1 MSAPATQNARV
12 ITRADFDAPDT
23 PATSP
28 RVALVHDWLTGMRG
42 GEKVLEV
49 LCQLFPA
56 APVYT
61 LLHNRGSVS
70 ATIENR
76 PIYSSLLQYLPQA
89 AKRYRSYLPLFPLL
103 AEMNKASDAQIVIST
118 SHAVAKSM
126 VKRTRRTH
134 RSGASTPLHVCYIH
148 TPMRYVWDLFDEY
161 FGPERVGAL
170 ASKFVFAPIAAGLRA
185 YDRTTVGRVDLFV
198 ANSTYVA
205 ERVRRIYGREA
216 KVLPPPVDV
225 ERYAAAVREPGENY
239 LVVSALV
246 PYKRVDHAVRA
257 CATLGR
263 KLTVVGKG
271 PETVRLHTL
280 AAELKGSARPGFAV
294 EFTGFASDDQLA
306 DYYRTARALL
316 FPGVEDFGIV
326 PVEAIACG
334 CPVIALAEGGILD
347 SMTEQTAVFF
357 NEPTPE
363 ALVKAMRVYEAR
375 AQQVGEFATATLRSR
390 AAVFSEAAFVTQ
402 FLTILNEAIEQAAL
416 VSSNSDTLLNR
427 PGSSALQGAHQSGE
441 PQTAQAAALSS

>member
-1 MSAPATQNARV
+1 MSQVSPSVSCPAPET
-12 ITRADFDAPDT
+12 
-23 PATSP
+23 

-49 LCQLFPA
+49 LCRLFPT
-56 APVYT
+56 APVWT

-70 ATIENR
+70 PTIENR
-76 PIYSSLLQYLPQA
+76 PIHTSLLQRLPGA

-103 AEMNKASDAQIVIST
+103 AELHRADGAALVIST

-126 VKRTRRTH
+126 VRRSRARLGTEQ
-134 RSGASTPLHVCYIH
+134 ASRPFHICYIH

-161 FGPERVGAL
+161 FGPERVGRL
-170 ASKFVFAPIAAGLRA
+170 ASALVYRPIAAMLRR
-185 YDRTTVGRVDLFV
+185 YDRATTDRVDLFL

-216 KVLPPPVDV
+216 IVLPPPVEV
-225 ERYAAAVREPGENY
+225 ERFREAKREPGESY

-246 PYKRVDHAVRA
+246 PYKRVDHAIRA
-257 CATLGR
+257 AAKLGR
-263 KLTVVGKG
+263 RLTVVGRG
-271 PETVRLHTL
+271 PEEARLRAL
-280 AAELKGSARPGFAV
+280 AAELGAAV
-294 EFTGFASDDQLA
+294 EFTGFASDDRLA

-347 SMTEQTAVFF
+347 SMTAETAVFF
-357 NEPTPE
+357 HEPTPE
-363 ALVKAMRVYEAR
+363 ALERAMLRYEQR
-375 AQQVGEFATATLRSR
+375 AAAGAEFAADALRAR
-390 AAVFSEAAFVTQ
+390 AAVFSEEQ
-402 FLTILNEAIEQAAL
+402 FILRFADILSRVPECAPLRNEH
-416 VSSNSDTLLNR
+416 
-427 PGSSALQGAHQSGE
+427 SAPAGNWERARE
-441 PQTAQAAALSS
+441 EQAAALPG